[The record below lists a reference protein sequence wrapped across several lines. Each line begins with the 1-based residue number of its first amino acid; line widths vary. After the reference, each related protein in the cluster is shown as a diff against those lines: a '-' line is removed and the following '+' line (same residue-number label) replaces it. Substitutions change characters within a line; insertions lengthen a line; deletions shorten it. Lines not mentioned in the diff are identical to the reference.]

1 MNGKNVLF
9 YQAKKTNN
17 FYSDKSSKDEEFVR
31 KLSTDHDQSKK
42 KLKIDTKKL
51 PSKTKNSC

>member
-42 KLKIDTKKL
+42 IE
-51 PSKTKNSC
+51 N